1 MKEVLFKDGNIND
14 LINAMKESVADMLEV
29 SKDKVKLV
37 GIRFY
42 FVDEE
47 HDILQTTDFFSK
59 DFNLEDY
66 EGD

>member
-1 MKEVLFKDGNIND
+1 MKEVHFKNGNIND
-14 LINAMKESVADMLEV
+14 LINAMKKNVADLLKV

-42 FVDEE
+42 FVDEK

-66 EGD
+66 EG

>member
-1 MKEVLFKDGNIND
+1 MKEVRFKDGNIND
-14 LINAMKESVADMLEV
+14 LINAMKESVAGMLEV
-29 SKDKVKLV
+29 SKDKVKLA

-47 HDILQTTDFFSK
+47 HDILQTTDLFSK

-66 EGD
+66 EGW

>member
-1 MKEVLFKDGNIND
+1 MKEVHFKVENIND
-14 LINAMKESVADMLEV
+14 LINAMKESVAGMLEV
-29 SKDKVKLV
+29 SKDNVKLA

-47 HDILQTTDFFSK
+47 HDILQTTDLFSK

-66 EGD
+66 EE